1 MRGCRGDT
9 TSMPEKDTMS
19 EQEHVPRREFDSY
32 QVPEEWETEEE
43 EKPEDDSEAAEDQEI
58 DEEAV
63 AEGEGYTVVQEEAEE
78 GDMVLTC
85 PECGAQRFEE
95 DSAEGQLVCVECGLI
110 VDENRIDE
118 SAEWRAFNQE
128 EREKKARAGQPLTY
142 TKHDMGVSTEI
153 GKGSGELYKVS
164 GNKRAQ
170 YYRLRK
176 WHKRLT
182 KSKDRN
188 LGFALSELNSMVS
201 NLNLPESVHEEVA
214 RLYEKAV
221 DKGLVRGRSME
232 SIISALLYIV
242 ARKQGTPRTLDE
254 ISEASG
260 IEKREI
266 GRAYRYVA
274 RELGLRILPAKPQ
287 DYVPRFAGKLQ
298 LSGEVQARARQIL
311 KEAREKDLLSG
322 KGPTGLA
329 AAALYIAAVLEG
341 EKRTQREVADVVG
354 VTEVTIRNRY
364 KELAEKLGLED
375 ELEEK
380 SN

>member
-1 MRGCRGDT
+1 MGIGEGEV
-9 TSMPEKDTMS
+9 SMSENDTMT

-32 QVPEEWETEEE
+32 QVPEEWEAEEDQKPEEE
-43 EKPEDDSEAAEDQEI
+43 ETEAESGEAEE
-58 DEEAV
+58 V
-63 AEGEGYTVVQEEAEE
+63 AKGEGYTVVREEAEE

-85 PECGAQRFEE
+85 PECDSQRFEE
-95 DSAEGQLVCVECGLI
+95 DSAEGQLLCVECGLI

-118 SAEWRAFNQE
+118 SAEWRAFNEQ

-221 DKGLVRGRSME
+221 DQGLVRGRSME

-298 LSGEVQARARQIL
+298 LSGEVQAQARQIL
-311 KEAREKDLLSG
+311 KDAREKDLLSG

>member
-1 MRGCRGDT
+1 
-9 TSMPEKDTMS
+9 MPE
-19 EQEHVPRREFDSY
+19 EHDSVPRREFDSY
-32 QVPEEWETEEE
+32 QVPEDWEEDGENEETETQEE
-43 EKPEDDSEAAEDQEI
+43 ETSTVEAEDYELR
-58 DEEAV
+58 
-63 AEGEGYTVVQEEAEE
+63 QEEPEE

-85 PECGAQRFEE
+85 PECESQRFEE
-95 DSAEGQLVCVECGLI
+95 DSAQGELACVECGAI
-110 VDENRIDE
+110 IDEDRIDD
-118 SAEWRAFNQE
+118 SAEYRAFNE
-128 EREKKARAGQPLTY
+128 AEREKKARAGQPLTY

-164 GNKRAQ
+164 GEKRAQ

-188 LGFALSELNSMVS
+188 LGFALSELNSMIS

-221 DKGLVRGRSME
+221 DQGLVRGRSME

-254 ISEASG
+254 ISDASG

-298 LSGEVQARARQIL
+298 LSGEVQARARNIL
-311 KEAREKDLLSG
+311 EEAREKDLLSG

-364 KELAEKLGLED
+364 KELAEKLGLEE
-375 ELEEK
+375 ELEEMG
-380 SN
+380 N

>member
-1 MRGCRGDT
+1 MGEEAHET
-9 TSMPEKDTMS
+9 
-19 EQEHVPRREFDSY
+19 VPRREFDSY
-32 QVPEEWETEEE
+32 QVPEDWDGQESEQNEQEQQAEEGEEE
-43 EKPEDDSEAAEDQEI
+43 E
-58 DEEAV
+58 
-63 AEGEGYTVVQEEAEE
+63 EGYELVQEQAEE
-78 GDMVLTC
+78 GDVVLTC
-85 PECGAQRFEE
+85 PECGGQQFEE
-95 DSAEGQLVCVECGLI
+95 DSGQGELTCIDCGLI
-110 VDENRIDE
+110 IDEKRIDE
-118 SAEWRAFNQE
+118 SAEYRAFNKE
-128 EREKKARAGQPLTY
+128 ERDKKARAGQPLTY

-164 GNKRAQ
+164 GKKRAQ

-188 LGFALSELNSMVS
+188 LGFALSELNSMIS

-221 DKGLVRGRSME
+221 DQGLVRGRSME
-232 SIISALLYIV
+232 SIVSALLYIV
-242 ARKQGTPRTLDE
+242 ARKQETPRTLDE
-254 ISEASG
+254 ISDASG

-298 LSGEVQARARQIL
+298 LSGEVQAKAREIL
-311 KEAREKDLLSG
+311 KDAREKDLLSG

-375 ELEEK
+375 KLDE
-380 SN
+380 N

>member
-1 MRGCRGDT
+1 MT
-9 TSMPEKDTMS
+9 
-19 EQEHVPRREFDSY
+19 QEHVPRREFDDY
-32 QVPEEWETEEE
+32 QIPEEWEE
-43 EKPEDDSEAAEDQEI
+43 

-63 AEGEGYTVVQEEAEE
+63 EEEAEEEPDSSQEESLEEGDEEVAQGKGYEVKREEAEE
-78 GDMVLTC
+78 GDTVLTC

-95 DSAEGQLVCVECGLI
+95 NSAQGELTCVECGLVI
-110 VDENRIDE
+110 EEDRIDE
-118 SAEWRAFNQE
+118 SAEWRAFNEQ

-221 DKGLVRGRSME
+221 DQGLVRGRSME

-254 ISEASG
+254 ISDASG

-298 LSGEVQARARQIL
+298 LSGEVQARARNIL

-364 KELAEKLGLED
+364 KELAEKLGLEE

>member
-1 MRGCRGDT
+1 MGEEAHET
-9 TSMPEKDTMS
+9 
-19 EQEHVPRREFDSY
+19 VPRREFDSY
-32 QVPEEWETEEE
+32 QVPEDWDGQESEQNEQEQQAEEGEEE
-43 EKPEDDSEAAEDQEI
+43 E
-58 DEEAV
+58 
-63 AEGEGYTVVQEEAEE
+63 GYELVQEQAEE
-78 GDMVLTC
+78 GDVVLTC
-85 PECGAQRFEE
+85 PECGGQQFEE
-95 DSAEGQLVCVECGLI
+95 NSGQGELTCIDCGLI
-110 VDENRIDE
+110 IDEKRIDE
-118 SAEWRAFNQE
+118 SAEYRAFNKE
-128 EREKKARAGQPLTY
+128 ERDKKARAGQPLTY

-164 GNKRAQ
+164 GKKRAQ

-188 LGFALSELNSMVS
+188 LGFALSELNSMIS

-221 DKGLVRGRSME
+221 DQGLVRGRSME
-232 SIISALLYIV
+232 SIVSALLYIV
-242 ARKQGTPRTLDE
+242 ARKQETPRTLDE
-254 ISEASG
+254 ISDASG

-298 LSGEVQARARQIL
+298 LSGEVQAKAREIL
-311 KEAREKDLLSG
+311 KDAREKDLLSG

-375 ELEEK
+375 KLDE
-380 SN
+380 N

>member
-1 MRGCRGDT
+1 
-9 TSMPEKDTMS
+9 MS
-19 EQEHVPRREFDSY
+19 DNNMADSQNVPRREFDNY
-32 QVPEEWETEEE
+32 QVPEEWEEDEEETTEEAE
-43 EKPEDDSEAAEDQEI
+43 EKPEDQGAEKVESEE
-58 DEEAV
+58 V
-63 AEGEGYTVVQEEAEE
+63 AEGEEGYEVKQEEAEE
-78 GDMVLTC
+78 GDTVLTC
-85 PECGAQRFEE
+85 SECGAQRFEE

-110 VDENRIDE
+110 IDENRIDE
-118 SAEWRAFNQE
+118 SAEWRAFNEE

-311 KEAREKDLLSG
+311 KDAREQDLLSG

-364 KELAEKLGLED
+364 KELAEKLGLEE

-380 SN
+380 SK